1 MNNTDSNLD
10 KIDASQVEI
19 SPVSEFYCEN
29 LMEFGKRLPSFY
41 TNIDFL
47 KKDLQD
53 PMKCFYIALYDDMPI
68 GFVSFFK
75 VFDEVH
81 LAYIYVEEGFRNI
94 GLGSRLFKYAV
105 ENFFLNGKEMWLEV
119 ESTNILACA
128 FYTKLGFRIIYK
140 RKNYY
145 GEHKDAWIM
154 KREP

>member
-1 MNNTDSNLD
+1 MNNEDNSVD
-10 KIDASQVEI
+10 KIDKSQINI
-19 SPVSEFYCEN
+19 SPASEVYCEN

-41 TNIDFL
+41 SNIDFL

-53 PMKCFYIALYDDMPI
+53 SMKCFYIAIYNNMPV

-81 LAYIYVEEGFRNI
+81 LAYIYVEVGFRNI
-94 GLGSRLFKYAV
+94 GLGSRLFKHAV
-105 ENFFLNGKEMWLEV
+105 ENFSLSGKEMWLEV
-119 ESTNILACA
+119 ESTNTLACA

-154 KREP
+154 KREA